1 MKREL
6 VPTTIRTEF
15 GEVLDD
21 PSFYETMGSAQDHT
35 YVPGYSD
42 IRRARDL
49 QKGLRVAEHDATSND
64 EGIAERGRANVSAIG
79 EAIRKSLAAAGMTI
93 KGAITSSNVP
103 MLPVRC
109 QWARTSKVMGG
120 QPDNT
125 KQVEYEGADYR
136 FVTEADIGQSWLQ
149 AMPKGAVKQA
159 DGTIKKGDTTLM
171 VCDAK
176 NAARHAATN
185 AKMVERQQRD
195 ITQAPL
201 RNSAPES
208 QLIFESAPG
217 PAISAPPSR
226 VK

>member
-15 GEVLDD
+15 GEVIDD
-21 PSFYETMGSAQDHT
+21 PAFYETMGAAQDHT

-64 EGIAERGRANVSAIG
+64 EGIAARGRANVASIG
-79 EAIRKSLAAAGMTI
+79 ETIRKSLDAAGMTI

-109 QWARTSKVMGG
+109 QWARTSKILSGN
-120 QPDNT
+120 PDNAKT
-125 KQVEYEGADYR
+125 VDYESQDYR
-136 FVTEADIGQSWLQ
+136 FVTQADVGAPWLR
-149 AMPKGAVKQA
+149 ALPKGATVQA
-159 DGTIKKGDTTLM
+159 DGSIKKGDTTLM

-176 NAARHAATN
+176 SAARQAVTN

-195 ITQAPL
+195 VAQVPL